1 MFWVKGVLKSAKTVM
16 KIVENLFLN
25 YSHLIKISVD
35 NKEPQATH
43 TVSPRG
49 KSCQS
54 SILKTF
60 ERPASSF
67 FYQHSNKI
75 YNFGERKYILYI
87 KLTSNGLKNNFSI
100 TIKLLFFFSLFDKF
114 RGKLN
119 CRNVYIWDHFAPP
132 PKKKSK
138 MSSDSC
144 NSS

>member
-1 MFWVKGVLKSAKTVM
+1 M

-75 YNFGERKYILYI
+75 YNFGERKEILYI
-87 KLTSNGLKNNFSI
+87 KLTASGVKNNLKN
-100 TIKLLFFFSLFDKF
+100 TIKLLVFFSLFGKF

-119 CRNVYIWDHFAPP
+119 CRNVYIWHPFDE
-132 PKKKSK
+132 K
-138 MSSDSC
+138 MVF
-144 NSS
+144 

>member
-1 MFWVKGVLKSAKTVM
+1 M

-87 KLTSNGLKNNFSI
+87 KMTSNGLKNNFSI
-100 TIKLLFFFSLFDKF
+100 TIKLNHEL
-114 RGKLN
+114 
-119 CRNVYIWDHFAPP
+119 
-132 PKKKSK
+132 KKHLLTE
-138 MSSDSC
+138 
-144 NSS
+144 NI